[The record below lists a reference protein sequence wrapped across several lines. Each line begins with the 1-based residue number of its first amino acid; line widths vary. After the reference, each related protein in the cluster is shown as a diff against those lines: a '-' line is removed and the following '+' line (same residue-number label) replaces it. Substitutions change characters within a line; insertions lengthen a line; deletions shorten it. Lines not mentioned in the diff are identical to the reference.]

1 MKKIIVLILISFVLN
16 SCKTTA
22 EDKAGEKIINLEE
35 KLTALEEEK
44 NKLYSKIG
52 AIEVLLDYQ
61 KKELEE
67 DYVSKPFLKNIIA
80 VNLEKYS
87 KVDLLIQFFEIGKD
101 ASLMQ
106 SLTYKW
112 KEYLMYIDE
121 AYELSE
127 PPEFLNVKSRESKDI
142 AAFFNDNMCSAIIK
156 SFKYNNIYKASNSHN
171 YIESLLNVYESLE
184 ENDYVLLEELY
195 ELSQHG
201 HYKNEEAVNELLA
214 KLKKNDTDV
223 YVAEFPEYYRNISY
237 FYMYSFWARRQQEN
251 NMEIVYAVM
260 KKIHT
265 NIIE

>member
-1 MKKIIVLILISFVLN
+1 MKKIIVLVLIAFLLN
-16 SCKTTA
+16 SCDSTD
-22 EDKAGEKIINLEE
+22 ENKAGEKIINLKE

-52 AIEVLLDYQ
+52 AIEVQLDYQ
-61 KKELEE
+61 KKELDE

-80 VNLEKYS
+80 INLEKYS
-87 KVDLLIQFFEIGKD
+87 KVDLLIQFFEIGKET
-101 ASLMQ
+101 SLMQ

-112 KEYLMYIDE
+112 KEYLMHIDE
-121 AYELSE
+121 SYELSE
-127 PPEFLNVKSRESKDI
+127 TPEFLNVKSRNSKDI
-142 AAFFNDNMCSAIIK
+142 AAFFNNNMCGTIIN
-156 SFKYNNIYKASNSHN
+156 SFKYNNIYKESNSHI

-195 ELSQHG
+195 ELSEHG
-201 HYKNEEAVNELLA
+201 HYKNEEAVNALLA

-223 YVAEFPEYYRNISY
+223 YVNEFPEYYRNISY

-251 NMEIVYAVM
+251 NMEIVYSVM

-265 NIIE
+265 SIIE